1 MKKSEK
7 ILRNR
12 IITIDELQKD
22 LNNVSDTFQVHIG
35 FKLKVLGSAV
45 LNRLVCYLFMC
56 LCNLYYC
63 IHYI

>member
-22 LNNVSDTFQVHIG
+22 LNNVSDTFQVHNIG
-35 FKLKVLGSAV
+35 FKLKIQPH
-45 LNRLVCYLFMC
+45 C
-56 LCNLYYC
+56 
-63 IHYI
+63 

>member
-35 FKLKVLGSAV
+35 YKLKIPPH
-45 LNRLVCYLFMC
+45 C
-56 LCNLYYC
+56 
-63 IHYI
+63 

>member
-22 LNNVSDTFQVHIG
+22 LNNVSDTFQVNIG
-35 FKLKVLGSAV
+35 YTLKI
-45 LNRLVCYLFMC
+45 RPVC
-56 LCNLYYC
+56 
-63 IHYI
+63 